1 VKLFNGREIVPAILC
16 VIAFAIG
23 AKSTPYFLDFR
34 YLIAH
39 TSLYIET
46 GFLAVG
52 MTLVIVCGEID
63 LSVAATLSLVAC
75 ASAIGIRA
83 GLPPLVTMGLGVM
96 LGALL
101 GLINGVLVAYLK
113 LPSFMVTLGTMA
125 AFRGV
130 AQILLQ
136 AKSIRLPFENGADHN
151 FLLPFAIAA
160 ILVGL
165 LLHQTVLGR
174 WIYSVGTNERAAFF
188 SGVPTRKVVV
198 SVFVIN
204 GILAAIAGLVMNE
217 RLGVARFDHG
227 LGLELDAITAVVLG
241 GASIYGGIGTM
252 SGTVLALLLLGIV
265 RTQMGVANVEAEY
278 QLAVIGSLLV
288 ISVLLGNLVNR
299 WTQKPKF
306 RLN

>member
-1 VKLFNGREIVPAILC
+1 
-16 VIAFAIG
+16 
-23 AKSTPYFLDFR
+23 
-34 YLIAH
+34 
-39 TSLYIET
+39 
-46 GFLAVG
+46 
-52 MTLVIVCGEID
+52 
-63 LSVAATLSLVAC
+63 
-75 ASAIGIRA
+75 
-83 GLPPLVTMGLGVM
+83 
-96 LGALL
+96 
-101 GLINGVLVAYLK
+101 
-113 LPSFMVTLGTMA
+113 MVTLGTMA